1 MTEETTILILLVIVM
16 LVGSYLAGSIPLVMH
31 LSEEKLKCV
40 TVLGAGL
47 LVGTALTVI
56 IPEGI
61 RSLYMDSRRALVLN
75 DADKMEM
82 VKGIRVQQLDYSRTI
97 GLSLVL
103 GFVFMMLV
111 DQVSQRQTKK
121 TNNGN
126 EHDKNI
132 TATLGL
138 VVHAA
143 GDRYF
148 PFLCLHMLYYL
159 YRLFYLADGVALG
172 AAATTSHQ
180 DVEIIVFLAIMLH
193 KAPAA
198 FGLVSFLLHA
208 KVERQQ
214 IRKHLGIF
222 SLSAPLLTLLT
233 FFGIGQEQKETL
245 NSVNATG
252 IAMLFSAGTF
262 LYVATV
268 HVLPELTQREQR
280 SHSPSSHYDYHL
292 LEESRE
298 TAASNEMKTS
308 GPAQS
313 QSHHHNKGLRF
324 SELVIMI
331 CGALLPLIIT
341 FGHQH

>member
-1 MTEETTILILLVIVM
+1 MTEETVVLVMLAVVM
-16 LVGSYLAGSIPLVMH
+16 LVGSYMAGSIPLVMK
-31 LSEEKLKCV
+31 LSEKKLKLV

-61 RSLYMDSRRALVLN
+61 RSLYEDGESPEIAKPTTNTAEVPTLHAHHESKE
-75 DADKMEM
+75 DH
-82 VKGIRVQQLDYSRTI
+82 SRTI

-111 DQVSQRQTKK
+111 DQISQKSQRSSKP
-121 TNNGN
+121 N
-126 EHDKNI
+126 EKNI

-143 GDRYF
+143 
-148 PFLCLHMLYYL
+148 
-159 YRLFYLADGVALG
+159 ADGVALG
-172 AAATTSHQ
+172 AAATTSHK
-180 DVEIIVFLAIMLH
+180 DVEMIVFLAIMLH

-198 FGLVSFLLHA
+198 FGLVSFLLHE
-208 KVERQQ
+208 KIERQQ
-214 IRKHLGIF
+214 IRKHLSVF

-233 FFGIGQEQKETL
+233 YFGIGQEQKETL

-268 HVLPELTQREQR
+268 HVLPELTQGGH
-280 SHSPSSHYDYHL
+280 SHAGHQYHL
-292 LEESRE
+292 LEENSS
-298 TAASNEMKTS
+298 TDLQTQITS
-308 GPAQS
+308 S
-313 QSHHHNKGLRF
+313 SGLNCT
-324 SELVIMI
+324 ELAIMI

-341 FGHQH
+341 FGHSH

>member
-1 MTEETTILILLVIVM
+1 MTEETVM
-16 LVGSYLAGSIPLVMH
+16 LVMLALVMLGGSYMAGSIPLVMK
-31 LSEEKLKCV
+31 LSEKKLKLT

-61 RSLYMDSRRALVLN
+61 RSLYDSDETQEVPKSTANTAEVPTLHVHN
-75 DADKMEM
+75 NAKEDH
-82 VKGIRVQQLDYSRTI
+82 SRTI

-111 DQVSQRQTKK
+111 DQVSQKSQRTSKP
-121 TNNGN
+121 N
-126 EHDKNI
+126 EKNI

-143 GDRYF
+143 
-148 PFLCLHMLYYL
+148 
-159 YRLFYLADGVALG
+159 ADGVALG
-172 AAATTSHQ
+172 AAATTSHK
-180 DVEIIVFLAIMLH
+180 DVEMIVFLAIMLH

-198 FGLVSFLLHA
+198 FGLVSFLLHE
-208 KVERQQ
+208 KIERQQ
-214 IRKHLGIF
+214 IRKHLAIF

-233 FFGIGQEQKETL
+233 YFGIGQEQKETL

-252 IAMLFSAGTF
+252 FAMLFSAGTF

-268 HVLPELTQREQR
+268 HVLPELTQGGH
-280 SHSPSSHYDYHL
+280 SHAGHQYHL
-292 LEESRE
+292 LEENSS
-298 TAASNEMKTS
+298 TDTIASSS
-308 GPAQS
+308 GLS
-313 QSHHHNKGLRF
+313 CI
-324 SELVIMI
+324 ELVIMI

-341 FGHQH
+341 FGHSH

>member
-1 MTEETTILILLVIVM
+1 MAEETLILTLLVFVM
-16 LVGSYLAGSIPLVMH
+16 LVGSYLAGSIPMLIK

-47 LVGTALTVI
+47 LVGTALAVI

-61 RSLYMDSRRALVLN
+61 RSLYIGNERTL
-75 DADKMEM
+75 
-82 VKGIRVQQLDYSRTI
+82 QLTSKDGVHDYSRTI

-103 GFVFMMLV
+103 GFVFMMMV
-111 DQVSQRQTKK
+111 DVSQRRSNIGNDKK
-121 TNNGN
+121 NSATL
-126 EHDKNI
+126 
-132 TATLGL
+132 TLGL

-143 GDRYF
+143 
-148 PFLCLHMLYYL
+148 
-159 YRLFYLADGVALG
+159 ADGIALG

-180 DVEIIVFLAIMLH
+180 DVEIIVFVAIMLH

-198 FGLVSFLLHA
+198 FGLVTFLLHE
-208 KVERQQ
+208 KVDRQR
-214 IRKHLGIF
+214 IRRHLALF

-233 FFGIGQEQKETL
+233 FYGIGQEQKETL

-268 HVLPELTQREQR
+268 HVLPELTQGDPRQTGQ
-280 SHSPSSHYDYHL
+280 HDYRL

-298 TAASNEMKTS
+298 IAPNDINGSNSIHSLKY
-308 GPAQS
+308 
-313 QSHHHNKGLRF
+313 
-324 SELVIMI
+324 SELLIII

-341 FGHQH
+341 FSHKH

>member
-1 MTEETTILILLVIVM
+1 MAEETIILILLVLVM
-16 LVGSYLAGSIPLVMH
+16 LVGSYLAGSIPMLMK

-47 LVGTALTVI
+47 LVGTALAVI

-61 RSLYMDSRRALVLN
+61 RSLYMGNGRPQ
-75 DADKMEM
+75 EH
-82 VKGIRVQQLDYSRTI
+82 QDYSQTI

-111 DQVSQRQTKK
+111 DISQRKSNVGSDKK
-121 TNNGN
+121 NNA
-126 EHDKNI
+126 
-132 TATLGL
+132 TLTLGL

-143 GDRYF
+143 GNHGVITLLGNFFNRF
-148 PFLCLHMLYYL
+148 SFA
-159 YRLFYLADGVALG
+159 ADGVALG

-198 FGLVSFLLHA
+198 FGLVTFLLHE
-208 KVERQQ
+208 KVDRQQ
-214 IRKHLGIF
+214 IRRHLALF
-222 SLSAPLLTLLT
+222 SLSAPLLTILT
-233 FFGIGQEQKETL
+233 YFGIGQEQKETL

-268 HVLPELTQREQR
+268 HVLPELTQGGLSQSD
-280 SHSPSSHYDYHL
+280 SHDYRL
-292 LEESRE
+292 LEESRDV
-298 TAASNEMKTS
+298 TNDKNGSNSLHALKY
-308 GPAQS
+308 
-313 QSHHHNKGLRF
+313 
-324 SELVIMI
+324 SELIIMI
-331 CGALLPLIIT
+331 CGALLPLVIT
-341 FGHQH
+341 FGHKH